1 MSKVIFGVVVG
12 LLLCSLSTLEVP
24 EFLNLSDDTSNDYS
38 FVSVQEQPS
47 LMVERQA
54 GSRVE
59 SGVVSAKVRHDLPIV
74 AVSVGF
80 FVSADDDPFH
90 SLCLLRT

>member
-24 EFLNLSDDTSNDYS
+24 EFLNLRDDTSNHYS

-59 SGVVSAKVRHDLPIV
+59 SGVVSAKVPRDIPIV

-80 FVSADDDPFH
+80 FVSADDDLLH